1 MLDPYHPEGSTLGVH
16 FNTSVATRYWPRPDR
31 SHLNWIIT
39 DSDWED
45 KLAARIEDHPK
56 VLAYAKNHNLGFE
69 VPYLKEGEP
78 HVYRPDFLIRLDT
91 SEPTTLVIEVKGF
104 RGHDA
109 MLKADTIRNKWVP
122 SVNRLERFG
131 RWGFAEL
138 RSAHD
143 FGPDLDEAISDMLG
157 AVPA

>member
-1 MLDPYHPEGSTLGVH
+1 MQRIRDDEHHWHDPRNAGNLG
-16 FNTSVATRYWPRPDR
+16 R
-31 SHLNWIIT
+31 SFDWIIT